1 MFITVFSGSQ
11 GEQETSKNMLLQK
24 IFIKFFFQLL
34 TLKLKYHFL
43 FFLYCRPQLRHLHD
57 LKKQNVF
64 RRENDKKILVSKQ
77 TQLEIT
83 MSLKV

>member
-24 IFIKFFFQLL
+24 IFIKLFFQLL

-77 TQLEIT
+77 TQLEVT
-83 MSLKV
+83 MSFKV